1 MMRLRAKIRKVDGSG
16 TLCVGSGL
24 RRWRVA
30 GSIPDDIGREKQNEL
45 TRQLVRARHDLAEL
59 EAASTDIQETLNDAL
74 DIVRDRAALTSA
86 LTLRPEGVEP
96 SGLSR
101 GSCSPPA
108 GPGSHELRVPPGSPP
123 HPLPGLPMDL
133 RIRGPIQLGRHR
145 LAVG

>member
-74 DIVRDRAALTSA
+74 DIVRDRAAPYQCADPAPGRSGTKRSF
-86 LTLRPEGVEP
+86 EGFLQPP
-96 SGLSR
+96 SR
-101 GSCSPPA
+101 A
-108 GPGSHELRVPPGSPP
+108 
-123 HPLPGLPMDL
+123 
-133 RIRGPIQLGRHR
+133 RIS
-145 LAVG
+145 